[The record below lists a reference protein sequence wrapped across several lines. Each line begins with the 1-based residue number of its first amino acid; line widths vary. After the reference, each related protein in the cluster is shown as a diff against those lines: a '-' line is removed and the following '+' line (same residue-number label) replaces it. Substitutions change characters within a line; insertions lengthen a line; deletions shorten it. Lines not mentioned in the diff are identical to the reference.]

1 MGILSLVDLC
11 ELQSRELLDD
21 LGEHHCESVLASVGV
36 VAQYLI
42 LAGRSDA
49 LVRLRELFAARVLI
63 LLRNG
68 RLHDY
73 ASAKR
78 DHSSS
83 LSAMVRLAA
92 SRPDFSLLDRRAV
105 DAIFHGCLAR
115 CEMSPLARLSLDA
128 NLASPLGRDEPPD
141 PWSKRAVASTVL
153 DSRLLHGYYGEG
165 DILTLVRLDAL
176 VQERV
181 VDAGCFPV
189 RWGSVMLY
197 EALREGAVAWVAT
210 LRSLA
215 GMLGAPPALR
225 AAAYA
230 AVVACVNH
238 SARTGELVPLQQA
251 RPQDEE
257 FAAMAQL
264 GLRLQA
270 SIACIR
276 CMESEQRV

>member
-1 MGILSLVDLC
+1 MGILSLIDLC
-11 ELQSRELLDD
+11 ELRTRELHDALAKD
-21 LGEHHCESVLASVGV
+21 HCESALVSVGV

-42 LAGRSDA
+42 LSERSNSLA
-49 LVRLRELFAARVLI
+49 CLRELVATRVLA
-63 LLRNG
+63 LLRTG

-92 SRPDFSLLDRRAV
+92 SRPDFNMSDRRAV
-105 DAIFHGCLAR
+105 EGIFNGCLAR
-115 CEMSPLARLSLDA
+115 CEMSPLARLSLDS
-128 NLASPLGRDEPPD
+128 NLAAPLGREEPAD
-141 PWSKRAVASTVL
+141 PWSKRALASTFL

-176 VQERV
+176 IQELV

-189 RWGSVMLY
+189 RWASVMLY
-197 EALREGAVAWVAT
+197 EALREGAIAWVAT
-210 LRSLA
+210 LGSLN
-215 GMLGAPPALR
+215 GMQGAPPALR
-225 AAAYA
+225 AAMRVAVLAY
-230 AVVACVNH
+230 VNRSVAT
-238 SARTGELVPLQQA
+238 AELIPLQPA
-251 RPQDEE
+251 RAQDEE
-257 FAAMAQL
+257 FAAMAQI

-276 CMESEQRV
+276 CIESEQRV